1 MLNPEEE
8 NEAEVRRE
16 DQENINKFGRLN
28 ARLHECREEVALL
41 KVSKIILLS
50 MDTYKV
56 KYERFCSNFEI
67 LGNFCDRHLYHTT
80 LL

>member
-50 MDTYKV
+50 MDTY
-56 KYERFCSNFEI
+56 
-67 LGNFCDRHLYHTT
+67 
-80 LL
+80 